1 MIPYLIKSRH
11 EFSAPRKNRRSDY
24 VRLDR
29 FQDRLEFGNL
39 LFALYILAFTRQY
52 TWPIKNQILA
62 WTLAVLLAALIW
74 YAYVLFA
81 TRPREKLPRVFWLLV
96 ALPLLFVFLLRVV
109 EPDTSF
115 DVLNYHIFEA
125 ERSLRGSLFAP
136 GDFFQN
142 TPFNPAPDI
151 LTGIYRHLLGYRLGT
166 AVNYLAVIWT
176 GSILYRLLRDYFG
189 SQLLRC
195 GAVLFILL
203 TEQILFQINNYMVDL
218 LALPL
223 LLEATRLAIET
234 EAPVSEA
241 RPSGRATV
249 AAIETRDPIARTL
262 CIALLLGIS
271 AAFKL
276 SHLAFGIPII
286 IVFLFNSFARLTPS
300 ERTLQAFRL
309 LKILPVV
316 SLVFLAPLAPFA
328 ISSYKLTGSPAFPFY
343 NG

>member
-1 MIPYLIKSRH
+1 MNSRRP
-11 EFSAPRKNRRSDY
+11 EETGEVTT

-29 FQDRLEFGNL
+29 FQDHLEFGNT

-52 TWPIKNQILA
+52 TWPIKNQTLA

-74 YAYVLFA
+74 YGYVLFA
-81 TRPREKLPRVFWLLV
+81 PRPSEKLPRVFWLLV
-96 ALPLLFVFLLRVV
+96 ALPLLFVYLLRVV

-115 DVLNYHIFEA
+115 DVLNYHIFQA

-136 GDFFQN
+136 GDFFPIV
-142 TPFNPAPDI
+142 PFNPAPDT

-166 AVNYLAVIWT
+166 AVNYLALVWT

-189 SQLLRC
+189 SPLLRC
-195 GAVLFILL
+195 AAVLFTLL

-234 EAPVSEA
+234 EGAVSEA
-241 RPSGRATV
+241 LPPGRGAPL
-249 AAIETRDPIARTL
+249 IETRKPFARTL

-276 SHLAFGIPII
+276 SNLAFGFPII
-286 IVFLFNSFARLTPS
+286 IVFLINSLPS
-300 ERTLQAFRL
+300 LKQNDKTLQTL
-309 LKILPVV
+309 H
-316 SLVFLAPLAPFA
+316 
-328 ISSYKLTGSPAFPFY
+328 
-343 NG
+343 